1 MSLGVAM
8 YKLGVT
14 LLALL
19 GGLAMGQSGQALYN
33 QYCATCHQANGQGMP
48 GAFPPLAG
56 HVQEILARKDGR
68 AYLIRVVLFGLQG
81 EIRVK
86 GQVYNAA
93 MPPWGPQLK
102 DNQIASILNY
112 LATSLGNKP
121 PAGFKPFTPE
131 EVKRERAQNLTPDRV
146 YAMRRALGL

>member
-1 MSLGVAM
+1 MYRLGIVV
-8 YKLGVT
+8 LV
-14 LLALL
+14 LLA
-19 GGLAMGQSGQALYN
+19 GLALGQSGQALYN
-33 QYCATCHQANGQGMP
+33 QYCATCHQTGGQGVP

-56 HVQEILARKDGR
+56 HVQEILAKKDGR
-68 AYLIRVVLFGLQG
+68 TYLISVVLFGLQG

-102 DNQIASILNY
+102 DDQVASLLNY

-131 EVKRERAQNLTPDRV
+131 EVRRERAKNLTPDKV
-146 YAMRRALGL
+146 YAMRRALRL